1 MSENNPASNGPKVR
15 VRFAPSPTGAL
26 HLGGARTALFN
37 WLFAR
42 HMGGTMVLRIEDTDA
57 ARSTEEATE
66 SILSGL
72 RWLGVDWDEGPG
84 AGGEH
89 GPYFQ
94 RERLH
99 IYHEFARRLEERGF
113 AYRCFCT
120 PEEVNE
126 RRKAMLEAGEFAK
139 YDRKCYHLSQA
150 EREALAKERPSVL
163 RFYSIDEGETVVRDL
178 IRGEVRFSNQVLD
191 DFVLLRS
198 DGLPT
203 YNFAVVVDDY
213 LMGITHVI
221 RGEDH
226 ISNTPRQIQ
235 VYEALGLPVPEYAH
249 LPIILGPDRAKLSKR
264 HGARSVMEFAAE
276 GYLPEALMNYLALL
290 GWSYDDS
297 QEIFNVPGELI
308 EKFSLEKVSKNPAIF
323 DMEKFEWMNGVF
335 IRQLTPEE
343 LARRALPFMQE
354 AGLLPKELPQALMEH
369 YVACVKAVQPRVKT
383 LREVA
388 EQLRCFF
395 ADRIEYDPGAVSKF
409 LKREYVPKLLTVVID
424 RLMQL
429 QPFDEAGIERVLDE
443 VGAELNLKKGDL
455 MQPIR
460 VAVTGKAV
468 SPGMYETLALMG
480 RAKSCARLKEVAERL
495 LRGEAIESVG

>member
-1 MSENNPASNGPKVR
+1 MSQHNPAPGERKVR

-26 HLGGARTALFN
+26 HVGHARTALFN

-42 HMGGTMVLRIEDTDA
+42 KAGGTFVLRIEDTDA
-57 ARSTEEATE
+57 ARSTEASVEG
-66 SILSGL
+66 ILDGL
-72 RWLGVDWDEGPG
+72 RWLGIDWDEGPG

-94 RERLH
+94 RERLP
-99 IYHEFARRLEERGF
+99 IYHEFARKLEERGF

-120 PEEVNE
+120 AEEVNE

-139 YDRKCYHLSQA
+139 YDRKCYHLSEA

-163 RFYSIDEGETVVRDL
+163 RFYSIDDGETVVHDL
-178 IRGEVRFSNQVLD
+178 IRGEVRFSNQYLD

-235 VYEALGLPVPEYAH
+235 VYEALGLAPPSYAH
-249 LPIILGPDRAKLSKR
+249 LPIILGPDRSKLSKR
-264 HGARSVMEFAAE
+264 HGARSIMEFAAD
-276 GYLPEALMNYLALL
+276 GYLPEALLNYLALL

-297 QEIFNVPGELI
+297 QELFEIPGELM
-308 EKFSLEKVSKNPAIF
+308 EKFSLDQVSKNPAVF
-323 DMEKFEWMNGVF
+323 DVQKLEWMNGVF
-335 IRQLTPEE
+335 IRRLAPEE

-354 AGLLPKELPQALMEH
+354 AGLLPKEVPGAAWER
-369 YVACVKAVQPRVKT
+369 YVACITAVQPRVKT

-388 EQLRCFF
+388 DHLEPFF
-395 ADRIEYDPGAVSKF
+395 ADEIEYDPKAVEKF
-409 LKREYVPKLLTVVID
+409 LLRPYVPRLLGVLLE

-429 QPFDEAGIERVLDE
+429 QPFDEASIERALDE
-443 VGAELNLKKGDL
+443 VGAELELKKGDL

-460 VAVTGKAV
+460 VAVTGRAV
-468 SPGMYETLALMG
+468 SPGMYETLALLG
-480 RAKSCARLKEVAERL
+480 RAKACARLKEVAERL
-495 LRGEAIESVG
+495 RRGELAGTGS